1 MTLGTALKSSRKMEK
16 YWLGS
21 IKFYL
26 YIRSVGEFVLCAP
39 DREKKQLKKDFG
51 EIFWPIDGEA
61 VFFLNGEKHILSPG
75 CVWYYPP
82 DSLHDFYPLKSF
94 HYCWLTVA
102 GKDAGELFELM
113 QLKPGLNRAL
123 NCPVYLFRSI
133 FDELDSSSLPSGL
146 NALSTAFKI
155 LSMIRLMPQNVGN
168 QQSKKVFLAKE
179 SIENNL
185 DDPGLSVERLAY
197 EFGMH
202 RGSLSRAFKQ
212 CYGIT
217 VSDYIISCRIQKA
230 AELLKTSEL
239 SVSEITHLCGMTS
252 PHYFSKVFAGKIGV
266 SPTEFRLRQKSESL
280 T

>member
-1 MTLGTALKSSRKMEK
+1 MTLGTALKSSRQMGK

-21 IKFYL
+21 KNFNL
-26 YIRSVGEFVLCAP
+26 YIRSVGEFTLCAP
-39 DREKKQLKKDFG
+39 DREKMQLKKAFG

-75 CVWYYPP
+75 GVWYYPP

-155 LSMIRLMPQNVGN
+155 LSMIRLMPQNVGT

-179 SIENNL
+179 SI
-185 DDPGLSVERLAY
+185 

-266 SPTEFRLRQKSESL
+266 SPTEFRLRQKSDSL